1 MGNTK
6 KSIKYG
12 GFPKMGLAIKR
23 GVLKGKM
30 FKKKKKKFKN
40 VIFFQILKR
49 YYYI

>member
-6 KSIKYG
+6 KPIKYG

-30 FKKKKKKFKN
+30 FKKKKKFKN

>member
-6 KSIKYG
+6 NSIKYG

-30 FKKKKKKFKN
+30 FKKKKKNLKMLFFSKF
-40 VIFFQILKR
+40 
-49 YYYI
+49 